1 MKAAPVSNICYLFFP
16 AHLCPVRPRVL
27 DSCSKIYRAIHI
39 REVYG
44 TPPEPELDSFL
55 FLGATS
61 SLGLY
66 YYPVPMPCFTA
77 LFTIVRGTA
86 HCTVLEAECF
96 RGIDS
101 PRLGICCRLQP
112 STQTLSPSRS

>member
-1 MKAAPVSNICYLFFP
+1 M
-16 AHLCPVRPRVL
+16 
-27 DSCSKIYRAIHI
+27 
-39 REVYG
+39 G
-44 TPPEPELDSFL
+44 PPEPELDSFL
-55 FLGATS
+55 FIGATS

-66 YYPVPMPCFTA
+66 YYPVLMPCFTA

-112 STQTLSPSRS
+112 LSQTLTPSRRPADFVAGVLSGVAPRACFGSGNVVT